1 MNRDYQRLRES
12 IPEPRQRNDRTFH
25 ADAKRVREW
34 VKALPR
40 ANGQATQAELER
52 ALASLARQSLSGNTR
67 LGVLEELRP
76 TVVESIELLQQSY
89 AGSALPLT
97 ASKSHAAQLAEDFHL
112 LMAHGYRK

>member
-12 IPEPRQRNDRTFH
+12 IPEPRQRNDRTFN

-40 ANGQATQAELER
+40 ANGQATQSELEQ
-52 ALASLARQSLSGNTR
+52 ALSSLARQSLSGNTR

-76 TVVESIELLQQSY
+76 TVVESIDLLQQSY
-89 AGSALPLT
+89 AGSALPTT
-97 ASKSHAAQLAEDFHL
+97 ARTSASRVP
-112 LMAHGYRK
+112 G